1 MSEIDKE
8 LQRFIDE
15 KGPFTSEADALSK
28 FFRWYWIE
36 GKGVRTA
43 TAEDLQALAEEE
55 PWLKHQ

>member
-1 MSEIDKE
+1 MNDIDKD

-36 GKGVRTA
+36 QRGVRVA
-43 TAEDLQALAEEE
+43 TLAELEAEEE
-55 PWLKHQ
+55 LP